1 MKMILIS
8 DGKISSTEIF
18 YCKKGSLHGFYRKC
32 SSNGQLE
39 GNFIYKYYQTIVSS
53 LSVKNLLLNVARYSN
68 YLLQILK

>member
-8 DGKISSTEIF
+8 EGKISSTEIF

-39 GNFIYKYYQTIVSS
+39 GNFLFI
-53 LSVKNLLLNVARYSN
+53 LLLEKTIK
-68 YLLQILK
+68 LLFPL